1 MGKGIMIQGTA
12 SGAGKSTLAAGL
24 CRIFHQSGYSV
35 APFKAQNLSDHAHI
49 LPDGR
54 RIARSQAIA
63 AAACGVAP
71 EPDMNP
77 VLLMP
82 DAKGVQVVL
91 NGCAIGC
98 MADFDYP
105 ALKRRLASEVLA
117 AYERLRGQYDIVV
130 VEGAGSPV
138 EMNLKEN
145 DIVNMG
151 FARAAH
157 CPVLLAAD
165 ISRGGVFA
173 SIYGTMQLLS
183 TEERALVRG
192 IVVNKFQGERAYF
205 QDGVRI
211 LEQLTEKP
219 VLGVLPYASIRL
231 EDEDALWEGDGPKT
245 RAALEAALP
254 AGMSYEQFMDC
265 QLNQLAQLVREN
277 LNMDEICRIL
287 DVPQGE

>member
-1 MGKGIMIQGTA
+1 MGKGLMIQGTA

-24 CRIFHQSGYSV
+24 CRIFRQAGYSV
-35 APFKAQNLSDHAHI
+35 APFKAQNLSNNAHI

-54 RIARSQAIA
+54 WIARSQAIA
-63 AAACGVAP
+63 AAACGVSP
-71 EPDMNP
+71 MTDMNP

-82 DAKGVQVVL
+82 DTQGVQVVL
-91 NGCAIGC
+91 NGCSVGY

-105 ALKRRLASEVLA
+105 ALKRRLASEVMEAYKRLLA
-117 AYERLRGQYDIVV
+117 QYDIVV

-151 FARAAH
+151 FARASH

-173 SIYGTMQLLS
+173 SVYGTMQLLNA
-183 TEERALVRG
+183 EERSLVRG
-192 IVVNKFQGERAYF
+192 IVVNKFQGEVQYF
-205 QDGVRI
+205 RDGIQI

-219 VLGVLPYASIRL
+219 VLGVMPYADIKL
-231 EDEDALWEGDGPKT
+231 EDEDALCEGDSPKT
-245 RAALEAALP
+245 REALERALP
-254 AGMSYEQFMDC
+254 MGVSYEKYMDR
-265 QLNQLAQLVREN
+265 QMNELAQLVREN
-277 LNMDEICRIL
+277 LNMDEIYRIL
-287 DVPQGE
+287 QMQ

>member
-1 MGKGIMIQGTA
+1 MGRGLMIQGTA
-12 SGAGKSTLAAGL
+12 SGAGKSTLVAGL
-24 CRIFHQSGYSV
+24 CRIFRQAGYSV
-35 APFKAQNLSDHAHI
+35 APFKAQNLSNNAHT
-49 LPDGR
+49 LSDGR
-54 RIARSQAIA
+54 QIARSQAIA
-63 AAACGVAP
+63 AAACGVHP
-71 EPDMNP
+71 TTDMNP

-82 DAKGVQVVL
+82 DTQGVQVVL
-91 NGCAIGC
+91 GGCAIGY

-105 ALKRRLASEVLA
+105 ALKCRLASEVLA
-117 AYERLRGQYDIVV
+117 AYERLLAQHDIVV

-173 SIYGTMQLLS
+173 SVYGTMQLLS
-183 TEERALVRG
+183 AEERTLVRG
-192 IVVNKFQGERAYF
+192 IVVNKFQGEVAYF
-205 QDGVRI
+205 QDGIGI

-219 VLGVLPYASIRL
+219 VLGVLPYAPIRL

-254 AGMSYEQFMDC
+254 SGMSYQQYMDE
-265 QLNQLAQLVREN
+265 QLNELAQLVREN
-277 LNMDEICRIL
+277 LNMDEIYRIL
-287 DVPQGE
+287 QLP